1 MSDRFRLAQ
10 WRRAAAE
17 PRGVIVGGAI
27 LILLALLLNS
37 AGLAIFIAALV
48 VPIAVLIDLSRRD
61 LFEIEPWWSV
71 LAMGATGAVAA
82 IFISL
87 FNVFLLKQF
96 ESETDPSKQCC
107 GVFLGRVNL
116 DFGSTGAAS
125 MIFIGFFLPL
135 VAEALKIAG
144 PLYLRQ
150 QPRFRNEVMDGLT
163 LGAAAGGG
171 YAAAAAILYFWPL
184 VNDSPSLG
192 GSVSGWTSALIALLI
207 VRPLI
212 SCVATGLI
220 GAGIWHYSLSPRLGN
235 LIIPAGSA
243 IIGSLILAVGSLA
256 IADQPTVVEL
266 IWNVVVV
273 LALLAACRY
282 VLSIALGYDS
292 RQISTSV
299 DTDRIV
305 CPVCGAL
312 TKRGTF
318 CSNCGA
324 PLTIPVPVEAAAPE
338 PVPSEPWSPATT
350 TTTTTPAPF
359 ESAEETAP
367 IPIPPAEP
375 STASPFWPTGPN
387 EKTSPPS

>member
-1 MSDRFRLAQ
+1 MEASMLDRFRLAQ
-10 WRRAAAE
+10 LRRAAAE
-17 PRGVIVGGAI
+17 PRGVIVGGAV

-82 IFISL
+82 IFISV

-116 DFGSTGAAS
+116 DFGSAGAAS
-125 MIFIGFFLPL
+125 MIFVGFFLPL

-150 QPRFRNEVMDGLT
+150 QARFRNEVMDGLT

-184 VNDSPSLG
+184 VNGSPSLG

-235 LIIPAGSA
+235 FIIPAGSA

-292 RQISTSV
+292 RQVPVI
-299 DTDRIV
+299 DNDRIV
-305 CPVCGAL
+305 CPTCGAL

-324 PLTIPVPVEAAAPE
+324 PLTVPVPVEATSPE
-338 PVPSEPWSPATT
+338 PVFTTT
-350 TTTTTPAPF
+350 TTTTTPAPETF
-359 ESAEETAP
+359 EETSP
-367 IPIPPAEP
+367 IVIGPPEDTGASPWPPLEP
-375 STASPFWPTGPN
+375 SDSPWTPRNP
-387 EKTSPPS
+387 